1 MPMQCT
7 KNHPVVCTIQFSLQS
22 NPMNYQLIYIKT
34 KARVKNF
41 KCSQPQQRSCFIEK
55 QMCFQYICS
64 LYQSSLFIILDIFDM
79 LWDDL
84 SFATHSSGLY
94 MKKPPYCI
102 CTRRQSNCLKPVLT
116 CKSTTERYHMLS
128 PQLNAVTKQGLNLQS
143 AM

>member
-1 MPMQCT
+1 MQSSGALQVFGVEMPMQCT

-34 KARVKNF
+34 KARLKNF

-64 LYQSSLFIILDIFDM
+64 LYQSSLFVILDIFDM

-84 SFATHSSGLY
+84 SFATHSSGLC
-94 MKKPPYCI
+94 MKKHPI
-102 CTRRQSNCLKPVLT
+102 VSVL
-116 CKSTTERYHMLS
+116 EGRAIVLS
-128 PQLNAVTKQGLNLQS
+128 PCLHTNLPPNAIIC
-143 AM
+143 